1 MWNATFPS
9 TEDGAPVATE
19 RRRARGAISLGAAVD
34 TGRRGGSLARVNR
47 DRFVRTAS
55 VLVGLLVA
63 ALIAMML
70 LLPDS
75 LSRVAEIFLR

>member
-1 MWNATFPS
+1 M
-9 TEDGAPVATE
+9 
-19 RRRARGAISLGAAVD
+19 SLGAAVD

-47 DRFVRTAS
+47 DRFVPRRLRFWS
-55 VLVGLLVA
+55 DCGRG
-63 ALIAMML
+63 LIAMML